1 MCVLDRETGKVKKIT
16 ATHDVG
22 KAVNPLSCEGQIEGG
37 VLMGM
42 GYALTEDFPMKD
54 AVPQAKY
61 GTLGLLHSTQIPN
74 IHAIYVEKEHLLP
87 VSYGGKGI
95 GEIATIG
102 TAPAVQNAY
111 HQLDGE
117 LRWRLPLDDTPYSRK
132 RAWGDERLSV
142 LKGAEE

>member
-1 MCVLDRETGKVKKIT
+1 M
-16 ATHDVG
+16 
-22 KAVNPLSCEGQIEGG
+22 NPIAIQGQIEGG
-37 VLMGM
+37 V
-42 GYALTEDFPMKD
+42 
-54 AVPQAKY
+54 
-61 GTLGLLHSTQIPN
+61 
-74 IHAIYVEKEHLLP
+74 IYVEKEHLLP

-117 LRWRLPLDDTPYSRK
+117 LRWRRPLDDTPYSRK